1 MMAFKVRP
9 WIATALSAIAVL
21 VFLWLGSLGAGGA
34 ADDSTGTSGPSAERG
49 DIGKSEFMHDVER
62 RLRDD
67 DASIATSE
75 NRFLADLAAGCRK
88 DPGGGAVSVAW
99 RSDGDVV
106 EVSSRIVE
114 RYRDEESSSSVVA
127 SGYLDMS
134 GNAWGA
140 LLWDGE
146 SWADVVLVTQSDVE
160 QGTAI
165 RVVRM
170 VAAEGG

>member
-1 MMAFKVRP
+1 M
-9 WIATALSAIAVL
+9 
-21 VFLWLGSLGAGGA
+21 
-34 ADDSTGTSGPSAERG
+34 
-49 DIGKSEFMHDVER
+49 
-62 RLRDD
+62 
-67 DASIATSE
+67 
-75 NRFLADLAAGCRK
+75 ADLAAGCRK
-88 DPGGGAVSVAW
+88 DLGGGVVSVAW

>member
-1 MMAFKVRP
+1 MRAFKVRP

-21 VFLWLGSLGAGGA
+21 VFLWLGSLGAGGT
-34 ADDSTGTSGPSAERG
+34 ADESTRTSGPSAERG
-49 DIGKSEFMHDVER
+49 DIGKSAFIHDVER

-88 DPGGGAVSVAW
+88 DLGGGAVSVAW

-106 EVSSRIVE
+106 EVGSQIVE

-134 GNAWGA
+134 GNAW
-140 LLWDGE
+140 LSL
-146 SWADVVLVTQSDVE
+146 
-160 QGTAI
+160 I
-165 RVVRM
+165 HI
-170 VAAEGG
+170 